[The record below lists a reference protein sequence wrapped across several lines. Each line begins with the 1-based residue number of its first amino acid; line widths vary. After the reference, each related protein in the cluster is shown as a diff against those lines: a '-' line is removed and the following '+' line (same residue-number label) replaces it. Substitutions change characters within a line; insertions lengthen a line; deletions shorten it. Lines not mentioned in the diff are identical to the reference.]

1 MEPDNSV
8 SLRGTYCLSLR
19 EQSIWRMLEPI
30 LRMSPGLKAGEVKEG
45 SDFNFRLG
53 NDTATLSI
61 LLLTPSSIEASV
73 AEETTFRLRQFS
85 SLAGGVDKEAVVYLL
100 SEAPFHSASG
110 RYRLDGLVALQA
122 LMIESLP
129 NVLPVIPIADADCFL
144 ASVQEYIT
152 NLEAIKIPRQQC
164 SANTMGFARSR
175 FFSATSFDEQGGQS
189 FRGFAG

>member
-1 MEPDNSV
+1 MELPSD
-8 SLRGTYCLSLR
+8 TDT
-19 EQSIWRMLEPI
+19 
-30 LRMSPGLKAGEVKEG
+30 AGEVKEG

-85 SLAGGVDKEAVVYLL
+85 FLAGRVDKKAVVYLL
-100 SEAPFHSASG
+100 SGTPFHSASG

-122 LMIESLP
+122 LCGHSLHSSRSSCDATNIEELYRMIESLP
-129 NVLPVIPIADADCFL
+129 SMLPIIPIADADCFL

-152 NLEAIKIPRQQC
+152 NLEAIDIP
-164 SANTMGFARSR
+164 
-175 FFSATSFDEQGGQS
+175 
-189 FRGFAG
+189 

>member
-1 MEPDNSV
+1 MELPSD
-8 SLRGTYCLSLR
+8 TDT
-19 EQSIWRMLEPI
+19 
-30 LRMSPGLKAGEVKEG
+30 AGEVKEG

-85 SLAGGVDKEAVVYLL
+85 FLAGRVDKKAVVYLL
-100 SEAPFHSASG
+100 SGTPFHSASG
-110 RYRLDGLVALQA
+110 RYGLDGLVALQA

-129 NVLPVIPIADADCFL
+129 SMLPIIPIADADCFL

-152 NLEAIKIPRQQC
+152 NLEAIDIP
-164 SANTMGFARSR
+164 
-175 FFSATSFDEQGGQS
+175 
-189 FRGFAG
+189 

>member
-1 MEPDNSV
+1 MELPSD
-8 SLRGTYCLSLR
+8 TDT
-19 EQSIWRMLEPI
+19 
-30 LRMSPGLKAGEVKEG
+30 AGEVKEG

-85 SLAGGVDKEAVVYLL
+85 SLAGRRVDKTAVVYLL
-100 SEAPFHSASG
+100 SETPFHSASG

-129 NVLPVIPIADADCFL
+129 SMLPIIPIADADCFL

-152 NLEAIKIPRQQC
+152 NLEAIDIPRQQR
-164 SANTMGFARSR
+164 SANTIGFARSR
-175 FFSATSFDEQGGQS
+175 FFSATPCDEQGGQS
-189 FRGFAG
+189 FRSFAG